1 MVTRDRPTCV
11 CNRLSAF
18 EVVQRLSAPAGR
30 CSSALMSRCT
40 LASRGSSRSLHSS
53 KRAAIAVV
61 LMGLV
66 HVMELFR
73 DLRRGTTPRCPLSG
87 CLSSVAC
94 RVRSVR
100 RATALLMSDGAI
112 QVSTGILLVFVCFR
126 HPVIILQVPF
136 SVASSFFAWVE
147 ENKGKLTALSKLR
160 EGNFPELY
168 SVVGEETATL
178 EDLLKTGQTL
188 FAALYGQ
195 SKCASLNV
203 VRYTIY
209 TKRKGKPPLV
219 KLLPPTDKNLLLH
232 MLRAHQQTMFWKAAY
247 KQVAPAIV
255 ITDFGWEMLNSIP
268 SPVIASGPPAPPELM
283 KVISCQ
289 CRAAGKACA
298 QGIRM

>member
-1 MVTRDRPTCV
+1 MSKGKRNKVALSISQCIQQHIAQSPNQTTLSLARIPSTRE
-11 CNRLSAF
+11 N
-18 EVVQRLSAPAGR
+18 
-30 CSSALMSRCT
+30 
-40 LASRGSSRSLHSS
+40 SLHSANS
-53 KRAAIAVV
+53 
-61 LMGLV
+61 
-66 HVMELFR
+66 
-73 DLRRGTTPRCPLSG
+73 
-87 CLSSVAC
+87 
-94 RVRSVR
+94 
-100 RATALLMSDGAI
+100 
-112 QVSTGILLVFVCFR
+112 
-126 HPVIILQVPF
+126 
-136 SVASSFFAWVE
+136 
-147 ENKGKLTALSKLR
+147 R

-188 FAALYGQ
+188 FAALYCQ

-232 MLRAHQQTMFWKAAY
+232 MLRAHQQTMFWKAAD

-255 ITDFGWEMLNSIP
+255 ITDFGWEMLNNIP

-289 CRAAGKACA
+289 CRAADKACA